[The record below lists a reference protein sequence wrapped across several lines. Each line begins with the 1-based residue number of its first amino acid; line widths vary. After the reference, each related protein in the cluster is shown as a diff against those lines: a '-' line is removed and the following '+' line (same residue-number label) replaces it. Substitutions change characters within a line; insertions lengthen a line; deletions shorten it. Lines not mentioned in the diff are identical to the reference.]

1 MSEPVA
7 KGGAMNVVD
16 IWTDGACRGN
26 PGPGGWGVVMRA
38 QGQEKQLWGGE
49 TPTTNNRMEMT
60 AAIQALSALKRPCR
74 VNLTTDSQYVM
85 KGIQEW
91 LPNWK
96 KRGWRTAGNQP
107 VKNADLWQQ
116 LDALCAQHAVRWFWV
131 RGHVGHPEN
140 ELADQLANRGIDE
153 LNGGK
158 A

>member
-1 MSEPVA
+1 MSESA
-7 KGGAMNVVD
+7 ANNNAMSLVD
-16 IWTDGACRGN
+16 MWTDGACRGN

-49 TPTTNNRMEMT
+49 SLTTNNRMEMT
-60 AAIQALSALKRPCR
+60 AAIQGLGALKRPCR

-85 KGIQEW
+85 KGMQEW

-96 KRGWRTAGNQP
+96 KRGWRTAGKQP

-116 LDALCAQHAVRWFWV
+116 LDVLCTQHQVSWFWV

-140 ELADQLANRGIDE
+140 ELADTLANRGIDE

>member
-1 MSEPVA
+1 MSET
-7 KGGAMNVVD
+7 GANIDTVSVVD
-16 IWTDGACRGN
+16 VWTDGACRGN
-26 PGPGGWGVVMRA
+26 PGPGGWGVVLRA
-38 QGQEKQLWGGE
+38 QGKEKQLCGGE
-49 TPTTNNRMEMT
+49 NHTTNNRMEMT

-116 LDALCAQHAVRWFWV
+116 LDALCAQHDVHWAWV

-153 LNGGK
+153 LNRGK

>member
-1 MSEPVA
+1 MSEIEASPDKA
-7 KGGAMNVVD
+7 SVVD

-26 PGPGGWGVVMRA
+26 PGRGGWGVVLRA
-38 QGQEKQLWGGE
+38 QGLEKQLCGGE
-49 TPTTNNRMEMT
+49 NHTTNNRMEMM
-60 AAIQALSALKRPCR
+60 AAIQALSALKRRCR

-85 KGIQEW
+85 KGMQEW

-96 KRGWRTAGNQP
+96 KRGWRTAGNAP

-116 LDALCAQHAVRWFWV
+116 LDALCQQHEVHWFWV

-153 LNGGK
+153 LK
-158 A
+158 KV